1 MVITRIRNISD
12 LIFNFLYLN
21 AHKRLKYIHE
31 CF

>member
-12 LIFNFLYLN
+12 LIFDFSYLSTY
-21 AHKRLKYIHE
+21 KRLKYNHE